1 MANSKN
7 INIPLNVMFK
17 GLTGESKG
25 NLDEV
30 TRQFSKALAQVAKPL
45 GIKIDP
51 KSIKTLKELESLI
64 SNLGVSIQ
72 RTGNQFTVMMQNAS
86 GMSAVAGFSAQQV
99 KSGVNEGKTYF
110 KKQSTSYSSPRL
122 TPTQQLIRDY
132 DNVIQ
137 ATKELNKLEEKGLKG
152 SEAWKTQ
159 EATLKRYNDEL
170 QVTTDE
176 YQKQYKLKTKIDKDL
191 GKEVLGGNGAL
202 ATTQR
207 KKEHQLKAVQDTH
220 KSLMD
225 KKSQDLLEVQ
235 ETKEANQALR
245 DYVSTSNDLLSAKQK
260 LYQMETEGYYS
271 KSYSKEEIETQKSYI
286 STLENRKKAFETT
299 AKSAEGYANVQE
311 KIKNAEADLENT
323 TRALIQQQ
331 AQRNIEDKTHQEN
344 TQRVNEY
351 VSALKIQFKEEEK
364 LVRLQ
369 EAKAPGK
376 VIEAQKAVVAEA
388 TRQTNVLKQQ
398 VKGTKEYQE
407 VKDKVTLAEK
417 RHQQSL
423 TQLTNTAQK
432 SVGIFG
438 QFKQTLKQV
447 VSAGLSWKIF
457 SAITQTLTST
467 TEVVIELD
475 KSLVDLQIAT
485 GSTRQEAEQLLQTY
499 NGMAKSLGATTSEV
513 ASAADAWLRQ
523 GYTTAQTNELIR
535 SSMVLSKIGQIESAE
550 ATQYLTSA
558 LKGFNIEAEKSIEVV
573 DKFAAVDL
581 ISATSAS
588 GLAEALSRTAASA
601 SMAGVEMEQ
610 LLGYVAVVGETT
622 QKSMSSVG
630 ESKIIDALKVA

>member
-17 GLTGESKG
+17 GLTGKSKG

-110 KKQSTSYSSPRL
+110 KKQSTSYSSHRL

-152 SEAWKTQ
+152 SEAWETQ

-202 ATTQR
+202 ATIQR

-323 TRALIQQQ
+323 TRTLIQQQ
-331 AQRNIEDKTHQEN
+331 AQRNIEDRTHQV
-344 TQRVNEY
+344 REY
-351 VSALKIQFKEEEK
+351 VSALKTQFKEEEK

-369 EAKAPGK
+369 EAKAPKK
-376 VIEAQKAVVAEA
+376 VIEAQKAVVAE
-388 TRQTNVLKQQ
+388 TKRQTNALKQQ
-398 VKGTKEYQE
+398 VKGTKEYRE

-423 TQLTNTAQK
+423 TQLKKVWVFSDSSNK
-432 SVGIFG
+432 LLNKLLVLVYLGRYSV
-438 QFKQTLKQV
+438 L
-447 VSAGLSWKIF
+447 
-457 SAITQTLTST
+457 
-467 TEVVIELD
+467 
-475 KSLVDLQIAT
+475 
-485 GSTRQEAEQLLQTY
+485 
-499 NGMAKSLGATTSEV
+499 
-513 ASAADAWLRQ
+513 
-523 GYTTAQTNELIR
+523 
-535 SSMVLSKIGQIESAE
+535 
-550 ATQYLTSA
+550 
-558 LKGFNIEAEKSIEVV
+558 
-573 DKFAAVDL
+573 
-581 ISATSAS
+581 
-588 GLAEALSRTAASA
+588 
-601 SMAGVEMEQ
+601 
-610 LLGYVAVVGETT
+610 
-622 QKSMSSVG
+622 
-630 ESKIIDALKVA
+630 

>member
-17 GLTGESKG
+17 GLTGKSKG

-159 EATLKRYNDEL
+159 ETTLKRYNDEL
-170 QVTTDE
+170 QVTIDE
-176 YQKQYKLKTKIDKDL
+176 YQEQYKLKTKIDKDL

-202 ATTQR
+202 ATSQR

-286 STLENRKKAFETT
+286 STLENRKRAFETT
-299 AKSAEGYANVQE
+299 AKSAEGYASAQE

-323 TRALIQQQ
+323 TRVLIQQQ
-331 AQRNIEDKTHQEN
+331 AQRNIEDR
-344 TQRVNEY
+344 TQKVREY
-351 VSALKIQFKEEEK
+351 VSALKTQFKEEEK

-369 EAKAPGK
+369 EAKAPEK
-376 VIEAQKAVVAEA
+376 VIQAQRAVVAEA
-388 TRQTNVLKQQ
+388 TRQTNVLRRQ
-398 VKGTKEYQE
+398 VKGTKEYNE

-417 RHQQSL
+417 RHQQAL
-423 TQLTNTAQK
+423 TQLTNTAQNG
-432 SVGIFG
+432 VGILG
-438 QFKQTLKQV
+438 KFKQTLQQV

-457 SAITQTLTST
+457 SAMTRSL
-467 TEVVIELD
+467 TEVGRTVIELD
-475 KSLVDLQIAT
+475 KSIVDLQIVM
-485 GSTRQEAEQLLQTY
+485 GSTRNEARGMVKEYSQMAQE
-499 NGMAKSLGATTSEV
+499 LGATTVEV
-513 ASAADAWLRQ
+513 TDAAVEWQRQ
-523 GYTTAQTNELIR
+523 GYNIADTNELIR
-535 SSMVLSKIGQIESAE
+535 NSMILSKVGMVESAE
-550 ATQYLTSA
+550 AQEYLTSA
-558 LKGFNIEAEKSIEVV
+558 MKGYQVSVQNSLGIV
-573 DKFAAVDL
+573 DKLASVDL
-581 ISATSAS
+581 
-588 GLAEALSRTAASA
+588 EA
-601 SMAGVEMEQ
+601 V
-610 LLGYVAVVGETT
+610 
-622 QKSMSSVG
+622 
-630 ESKIIDALKVA
+630 I